1 MCGGISFLIGNT
13 LRVRGYRMA
22 SGFITMEKA
31 MEIVAYFF
39 GGLFVLLFI
48 LMALAAVSVDK
59 HSSTDFP
66 EGGYEDRT

>member
-1 MCGGISFLIGNT
+1 
-13 LRVRGYRMA
+13 
-22 SGFITMEKA
+22 
-31 MEIVAYFF
+31 MEIVAYVF

-48 LMALAAVSVDK
+48 LMALAAVLVDK